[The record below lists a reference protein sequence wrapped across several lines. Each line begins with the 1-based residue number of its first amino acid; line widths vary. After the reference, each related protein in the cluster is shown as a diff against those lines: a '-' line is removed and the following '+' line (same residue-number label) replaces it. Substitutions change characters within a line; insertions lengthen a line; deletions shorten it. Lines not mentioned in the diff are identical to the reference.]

1 MDKHFEEWLSYQD
14 RLNKLSELLAI
25 ISGALSCLAIYG
37 LSLSLVRDKI
47 KQIALHK
54 LFGASIPT
62 ITRLLVKEFGKQMGI
77 AILIFGPFTY
87 VFLKE
92 FLRNFV
98 YTTPFEWTDPVYP
111 LSYCALVI
119 VALSGFQ
126 AISLNRADLTGALK
140 G

>member
-1 MDKHFEEWLSYQD
+1 M
-14 RLNKLSELLAI
+14 
-25 ISGALSCLAIYG
+25 
-37 LSLSLVRDKI
+37 SLSLVRDKI

-62 ITRLLVKEFGKQMGI
+62 ITRLLVKEFVKQMGI

-87 VFLKE
+87 IFLKE

-98 YTTPFEWTDPVYP
+98 YSTPFEWTDPVYP

-119 VALSGFQ
+119 LALCGFQ
-126 AISLNRADLTGALK
+126 AFSLNRTDLTGALK